1 MYIQA
6 SCKGGVFVTE
16 NVQRSMRL
24 CVLANM
30 CIYLYI
36 YVYIYIHIYI
46 DIYRHKWYGECG
58 NHSRDS
64 VHMFGYTVGVYI
76 QISECLSS
84 C

>member
-1 MYIQA
+1 MHMQEYIHIYIYIYIDIHMYI
-6 SCKGGVFVTE
+6 
-16 NVQRSMRL
+16 
-24 CVLANM
+24 
-30 CIYLYI
+30 YI
-36 YVYIYIHIYI
+36 YIYIHIYI